1 MRSSLSRIPRKRR
14 RPGSPFLG
22 FLVFLVAVAAVA
34 GAGYWCWRKG
44 ILLDF
49 RPPLVVENILS
60 GMDTNGNG
68 IDDSLDIV
76 VGARKQVEAR
86 PVYKSAYYEGG
97 YPPEN
102 EGVCTDL
109 VWRALWH
116 AGYDFKASVDR
127 DIAAAVEHYPRVG
140 GRPDPNIDFRRV
152 PNLYVFLSRTAESLT
167 TEVKPWDADNAREW
181 QPGDIVIFGD
191 SYDHIGVVSD
201 KRMRNG
207 IPLIIHHGWGHPVE
221 DNALGYGKDWVSAH
235 FRLRLDKLDVR

>member
-1 MRSSLSRIPRKRR
+1 M
-14 RPGSPFLG
+14 
-22 FLVFLVAVAAVA
+22 FLVAVA
-34 GAGYWCWRKG
+34 GAGYLCWRKG
-44 ILLDF
+44 ILPDF

-60 GMDTNGNG
+60 GVDVTGNG

-76 VGARKQVEAR
+76 IGARKQVEAR

-207 IPLIIHHGWGHPVE
+207 IPLIIHHGWGRPVE
-221 DNALGYGKDWVSAH
+221 DNALGYGRDWVSAH
-235 FRLRLDKLDVR
+235 FRLNFDKPVVR